1 MATIRTQAL
10 TIERLRQILDPGRVF
25 YRPAVD
31 DVLKRGD
38 LVEIQTLIKGARDAK
53 AKFGDFDGLIKTLEA
68 AAEKVK

>member
-25 YRPAVD
+25 YRVAVD

>member
-25 YRPAVD
+25 YRVAVD

-38 LVEIQTLIKGARDAK
+38 LVEIQTLIKGAKDAK
-53 AKFGDFDGLIKTLEA
+53 AKFGDFDTLIRTLEA

>member
-25 YRPAVD
+25 YRVAVD

-53 AKFGDFDGLIKTLEA
+53 AKFGDFDGLIRTLES

>member
-25 YRPAVD
+25 YRVAVD

-68 AAEKVK
+68 AAE